1 MERCG
6 AVAMETAG
14 ARQTY
19 RIVASQGSVVQT
31 GSEISDHTHDFIVGH
46 VNIHFLE
53 GEKKAKI
60 WRMWGICPELSSSSW
75 NSVLTWAFFS
85 LSSCC

>member
-1 MERCG
+1 
-6 AVAMETAG
+6 METAG

-19 RIVASQGSVVQT
+19 RIVASQGSVVQA

-53 GEKKAKI
+53 GEKKKQKY
-60 WRMWGICPELSSSSW
+60 GKCGEF
-75 NSVLTWAFFS
+75 VLN
-85 LSSCC
+85 